1 MEEAHEGFHWI
12 VSDVEMASLP
22 YELYQPFQM
31 LAELTSVD
39 VHPYH
44 MLSASHQPAGP
55 ALQYACPG
63 CAVPQRVRK
72 QPQDADWS
80 EGAAMVNQPG

>member
-1 MEEAHEGFHWI
+1 MKVFTGVF
-12 VSDVEMASLP
+12 SDVKMASLP

-31 LAELTSVD
+31 LAELASVD

-55 ALQYACPG
+55 ALQYA
-63 CAVPQRVRK
+63 
-72 QPQDADWS
+72 
-80 EGAAMVNQPG
+80 